1 MRFSSTPESVATGEI
16 TFLAIL
22 ETVLAISLSVLVV
35 KLLDRSIHIIVGA
48 LLAPLLLLRTDAST
62 AKAFNMFDSGFPGL
76 MRLLSF
82 FQRLYERLPASLRLL
97 TFFVVWLPL
106 FSFLITVIK
115 CIATVSTLISFPR
128 DTLFAIPGN
137 WQRLALSMD
146 SKHPPEFL
154 PGLETAPEEAPASVH
169 NLRYEEVRRQI
180 TSGTGSALAQKLSLL
195 AIYAPAV
202 LYRLFLKSTSLV
214 YFPLIW
220 VSRMPMTV
228 KGVLSFPIERVRRW
242 YAGALILIMLSPLAI
257 SYHAQETL
265 ATARERAVFSY
276 ILPVHKTDWWHLT
289 RAAGVAVTLILY
301 LYAKNLDPNDLQ
313 HDQQS
318 RWIIMQANR
327 LRAACALF
335 TMACFLLIV
344 LIL

>member
-1 MRFSSTPESVATGEI
+1 MRFSSTPESAATGEI
-16 TFLAIL
+16 TVLAIL
-22 ETVLAISLSVLVV
+22 ETVMAISLSVLVV
-35 KLLDRSIHIIVGA
+35 KLLDRSVHIIVGA

-62 AKAFNMFDSGFPGL
+62 AKAFSMFDSWFPRL

-82 FQRLYERLPASLRLL
+82 FQRLYARLPAFLRLL

-106 FSFLITVIK
+106 FSFLIAAIK
-115 CIATVSTLISFPR
+115 CIATISALISFPR

-137 WQRLALSMD
+137 WQRIALSMD
-146 SKHPPEFL
+146 LKHPPEFL
-154 PGLETAPEEAPASVH
+154 PGVETAPEDAPASVRI
-169 NLRYEEVRRQI
+169 LRYQEIRRQI
-180 TSGTGSALAQKLSLL
+180 TSGAGNALSEKLSLL
-195 AIYAPAV
+195 AIYGPTV
-202 LYRLFLKSTSLV
+202 LYRLFIKSTSLI

-242 YAGALILIMLSPLAI
+242 YAAALILIMLSPLAI

-289 RAAGVAVTLILY
+289 RVAGVAVTIVLY